1 MKRSI
6 PELVRILNYYTNMY
20 EQGYPQISDKE
31 WDNLY
36 FELIQMEKEAGY
48 ALPDSPTQKIT
59 YSVVNQLNKV
69 THNHKMLS
77 LDKTKDLNTVNSF
90 LGSKQPYLAMLKLDG
105 LTCSLTYR
113 NGKLVA
119 AETRGNGEI
128 GEDILHN
135 AQVIKNIPKYINY
148 HDELIVDGEVICTY
162 SNFEKFKNIYKN
174 PRNFAAGSIRLL
186 NSKECAERNLR
197 FIAWDVIKGLDK
209 HITHTDPET
218 QQTNETKLYT
228 VNKDNLTLFHKF
240 NDLAKLGFSIVEYIR
255 LYKPISE
262 ANIKD
267 LNNRAQELGYPID
280 GLVFKFDNIEY
291 GKSLGATAHHF
302 KNAIAYKFYDE
313 TYDTIL
319 RNIEWSMGRTGV
331 ITPIAIFD
339 TVDCDGAEVSRA
351 SLHNISVMYDTLHT
365 PFKGQKIQI
374 FKSNMIIPQ
383 VYSAEQPETIDN
395 NLIIHVPTICPQCG
409 GSLKVTENEGVKI
422 LMCPNE
428 DCPGRTLNHLVHF
441 CSKKGLD
448 IKGLSEATLNK
459 LMDWGWVNSPKDLF
473 TLSSHRDEWIKKDGF
488 GVKSVDKILVA
499 IETAKDCDLTHFISS
514 LGIPFIGLTV
524 ARLIVEQ
531 FPTWNK
537 FIAAIEEKYNF
548 ATIPTFG
555 EIKSEALLNFN
566 YTEAKKIAKYLRK
579 INTIYTFENL
589 ILTLST
595 GEKCQPK
602 KMKLYDITFCITGK
616 LHNYKNRDELKFL
629 IETEGGRVVDSISK
643 KVNYLINN
651 DITSA
656 SSKNKKAKELNIPI
670 ISEEDFLT
678 KLNNDLF

>member
-1 MKRSI
+1 MKKSI
-6 PELVRILNYYTNMY
+6 PELVRLLNYYTDMY
-20 EQGYPQISDKE
+20 DQGNPQISDKE
-31 WDNLY
+31 WDDLY
-36 FELIQMEKEAGY
+36 FELVQMEKEAGY

-77 LDKTKDLNTVNSF
+77 LDKTKNLEEVNSF
-90 LGSKQPYLAMLKLDG
+90 LGNKQYYLAMLKMDG
-105 LTCSLTYR
+105 LTCSLTYK
-113 NGKLVA
+113 NGKLIA
-119 AETRGNGEI
+119 AETRGNGEV

-135 AQVIKNIPKYINY
+135 AQVITNIPKYINY
-148 HDELIVDGEVICTY
+148 HGDLIVDGEIICTY
-162 SNFEKFKNIYKN
+162 TNFDKFKDIYKN

-186 NSKECAERNLR
+186 DSRQCAERGLR
-197 FIAWDVIKGLDK
+197 FIAWDIIQGLDK
-209 HITHTDPET
+209 HISHTNPET
-218 QQTNETKLYT
+218 QQRKETKLYIT
-228 VNKDNLTLFHKF
+228 DKNNLTLFDKF
-240 NDLAKLGFSIVEYIR
+240 NDLKKLGFTVVINTR
-255 LYKPISE
+255 LHGAVTE
-262 ANIKD
+262 ENITYLTKF
-267 LNNRAQELGYPID
+267 AQELGYPID
-280 GLVFKFDNIEY
+280 GIVFKFDNIEY
-291 GKSLGATAHHF
+291 GKTLGATAHHF

-313 TYDTIL
+313 TYDTTL
-319 RNIEWSMGRTGV
+319 RDIEWSMGRTGV

-351 SLHNISVMYDTLHT
+351 SLHNISIMYDTLHI

-383 VYSAEQPETIDN
+383 VYSAEQPEAIDE
-395 NLIIHVPTICPQCG
+395 NLILKVPTICPECG
-409 GSLKVTENEGVKI
+409 GPLKVIENEDVKI
-422 LMCPNE
+422 LTCPNE

-473 TLSSHRDEWIKKDGF
+473 TLHTHRDEWVMKEGF
-488 GVKSVDKILVA
+488 GVKSVDKILTA
-499 IETAKDCDLTHFISS
+499 IEMAKDCDLTHFISS

-537 FIAAIEEKYNF
+537 FMAAIEEKYNF

-555 EIKSEALLNFN
+555 KAKSQALLNFN
-566 YTEAKKIAKYLRK
+566 YTEATKIAKYLKK
-579 INTIYTFENL
+579 INTTYTFENL
-589 ILTLST
+589 TLTLST

-602 KMKLYDITFCITGK
+602 KMKLYDITFCVTGK

-629 IETEGGRVVDSISK
+629 IETEGGHVVDSMSK

-651 DITSA
+651 DVNST

-670 ISEEDFLT
+670 ISEEDFLA
-678 KLNNDLF
+678 KLDNDSF

>member
-1 MKRSI
+1 MKKSI
-6 PELVRILNYYTNMY
+6 PELVRLLNYYTQKY
-20 EQGYPQISDKE
+20 EEGHPEISDKE
-31 WDNLY
+31 WDDMY
-36 FELIQMEKEAGY
+36 FELLQDEKEAGY
-48 ALPDSPTQKIT
+48 TLPDSPTRIVTTRTVSSLQK
-59 YSVVNQLNKV
+59 KK
-69 THNHKMLS
+69 HNHKMLS
-77 LDKTKDLNTVNSF
+77 LDKTKDLDEVKNF
-90 LGSKQPYLAMLKLDG
+90 LGKELYLAMCKMDG
-105 LTCSLTYR
+105 LTCSLTYYDG
-113 NGKLVA
+113 NLVA

-135 AQVIKNIPKYINY
+135 AQIVNSIPSHINY
-148 HDELIVDGEVICTY
+148 TDELVIDGEIISTY
-162 SNFEKFKNIYKN
+162 DNFKKFNTEYKN

-186 NSKECAERNLR
+186 DSFECEKRNLT
-197 FIAWDVIKGLDK
+197 FVAWEVIKGLNYY
-209 HITHTDPET
+209 ISNENPET
-218 QQTNETKLYT
+218 NEYNEREFFITDKKNTTVSSKLCQLTKFGFT
-228 VNKDNLTLFHKF
+228 VVPFICPYGNMTLQDIEEKLKNK
-240 NDLAKLGFSIVEYIR
+240 
-255 LYKPISE
+255 
-262 ANIKD
+262 
-267 LNNRAQELGYPID
+267 AQELSYPID

-291 GKSLGATAHHF
+291 GKSLGETAHHF

-313 TYDTIL
+313 TYDTTL

-351 SLHNISVMYDTLHT
+351 SLHNINVMYDTLHT

-395 NLIIHVPTICPQCG
+395 NLIIQVPTICPQCG

-422 LMCPNE
+422 LTCPNE
-428 DCPGRTLNHLVHF
+428 ECPGRTLNHLVHF

-488 GVKSVDKILVA
+488 GVKSVDKILAA
-499 IETAKDCDLTHFISS
+499 IEAARDCDLTHFISS

-531 FPTWNK
+531 FPTWED
-537 FIAAIEEKYNF
+537 FMMAIIQKYNF

-566 YTEAKKIAKYLRK
+566 YTEATKIAKYLRK
-579 INTIYTFENL
+579 INTTYTFENL
-589 ILTLST
+589 TLTLST

-602 KMKLYDITFCITGK
+602 KMKLYDITFCVTGK

-651 DITSA
+651 DITST
-656 SSKNKKAKELNIPI
+656 SGKNKKAKELNIPI

-678 KLNNDLF
+678 KLDNDLF